1 MRKIKSLYA
10 LAWIFQVYQ
19 GVSEISQ
26 AKLDFRTYTMR
37 QSDGKVKKYM
47 ECLVLLE
54 LKSEKWLSLVNPGPS
69 SALPNTLALE
79 KMKVLAGLPRVLLV
93 FKHEFKIL
101 QSFSLIVNSSSQF
114 D

>member
-1 MRKIKSLYA
+1 MCHIRIIGDCFSFSSVKEEGKDGVSDLIMRKIKSLYA

-19 GVSEISQ
+19 GVSEISR
-26 AKLDFRTYTMR
+26 AKLGFRTYTMR
-37 QSDGKVKKYM
+37 RSDGKVKKYM

-79 KMKVLAGLPRVLLV
+79 K
-93 FKHEFKIL
+93 
-101 QSFSLIVNSSSQF
+101 
-114 D
+114 